1 MPLLE
6 TAQRLIATV
15 ARVDVQH
22 HQAGAGTR
30 YNAHVGL
37 GPPVPPTANDPLVGR
52 RVLQAV
58 LSAGVLAH
66 AATLVARTRAAISDR
81 GMKRD
86 HRPAVPC
93 VVEGGSE
100 ARLDFASL
108 GRRRCHGDFPLSRGW
123 SCS

>member
-1 MPLLE
+1 MPLAKH
-6 TAQRLIATV
+6 AQRLVATV

-37 GPPVPPTANDPLVGR
+37 GPLVPPTANDSLIGR

-66 AATLVARTRAAISDR
+66 AATLVARTRAAVSGR

-86 HRPAVPC
+86 DRPAPPC
-93 VVEGGSE
+93 VVEGGGG
-100 ARLDFASL
+100 ARLGL
-108 GRRRCHGDFPLSRGW
+108 GA
-123 SCS
+123 